1 MVQKIIQRIYRKY
14 IFPFFKDS
22 SSSKA
27 KHPAILKEEFIF
39 ANPPFASCHAST
51 LTQTDS
57 GELLCAFFGGSKEG
71 ASDVVIWLSKGSF
84 SGWNHPKIVAEGFNT
99 ACWNPVLFTMPSGEV
114 LLFYKIGK
122 NQERWS
128 GYLKRSHD
136 NGISWSEAE
145 SLPAGIIGPVKNK
158 PFLLKDQILLCGS
171 SIESYHRWGCFV
183 ETTFDRGKTWTK
195 SSPINLEKDFYGM
208 IQPCIMKTSED
219 HLFLLARTRNSRY
232 IAKATSFD
240 EGKSWSQATLTNL
253 PNPNSGIDAVN
264 LQDGRL
270 LLVYNASSKERT
282 PLNVAISTDQ
292 GASWNDVLTL
302 EKKGGEFSYP
312 AVIQAKNGEVVIT
325 YTWNRKRVKH
335 VFLDPKLI

>member
-1 MVQKIIQRIYRKY
+1 MTKEGVKTS
-14 IFPFFKDS
+14 FLFS
-22 SSSKA
+22 SA
-27 KHPAILKEEFIF
+27 
-39 ANPPFASCHAST
+39 PFATCHAST
-51 LTQTDS
+51 ILETEDGQ
-57 GELLCAFFGGSKEG
+57 LLCAFFGGEQEG
-71 ASDVVIWLSKGSF
+71 SNDVAIWLSFYSKGKWSAP
-84 SGWNHPKIVAEGFNT
+84 SVVAKDQGNYP
-99 ACWNPVLFTMPSGEV
+99 CWNPVLTSLKGET
-114 LLFYKIGK
+114 LLFYKMGPHP
-122 NQERWS
+122 QCWS
-128 GYLKRSHD
+128 GVMKRSLD
-136 NGISWSEAE
+136 KGVSWGGEEA
-145 SLPAGIIGPVKNK
+145 LPAGIYGPIKNK
-158 PFLLKDQILLCGS
+158 PYLTKEGNLLCGS
-171 SIESYHRWGCFV
+171 SVESYHRWGCFV
-183 ETTFDRGKTWTK
+183 ETTSDGGKTWAK
-195 SSPINLEKDFYGM
+195 SSPINLEKDLYGM

-219 HLFLLARTRNSRY
+219 HLLLLARTRRAGY
-232 IAKATSFD
+232 IAKATSLD
-240 EGKSWSQATLTNL
+240 GGKSWSQATLTNL